1 MNANQPM
8 LLPPSIAKPD
18 IVRRF
23 LAWAQSADPEARA
36 HGASALARA
45 YLYSDLTAPAR
56 AEAAL
61 AMTALL
67 DDPSALVRRALAA
80 ALCTASDAPRT
91 NRKWRQ
97 RCFNARRC

>member
-1 MNANQPM
+1 MNANLPTTE
-8 LLPPSIAKPD
+8 LLPAPSFTKPD

-23 LAWAQSADPEARA
+23 LAWAQCADEETRA

-45 YLYSDLTAPAR
+45 YLYSNLAAPVR

-67 DDPSALVRRALAA
+67 DDPRSWSAARWRRRFAPPAARRAL
-80 ALCTASDAPRT
+80 
-91 NRKWRQ
+91 
-97 RCFNARRC
+97 